1 MSRRL
6 YSDVYW
12 FPRVIC
18 RTVRDSLSRS
28 KIDLTKAKMRTI
40 FSFVTICYFRVLLA
54 RAICLPLG
62 GWVGPAPAKHTQTL
76 LLRRLRHEGRS
87 LLLCRCT
94 STEWGE
100 LDFSHNTIFI
110 NMNLFNQ
117 FLNFWFVSFEL
128 TIWEF
133 LFKSVFVISAIS
145 FTLSIVMVS
154 FLNAL

>member
-40 FSFVTICYFRVLLA
+40 FSFVTICYFRVFLA

-133 LFKSVFVISAIS
+133 LVKCFFVFLAVL
-145 FTLSIVMVS
+145 FTCFIVMLS
-154 FLNAL
+154 FLNVL